1 MLGKLTYL
9 CGSGL
14 RFISREF
21 NKTFNVSR
29 KTGKF
34 ILNYDFKGY
43 FLKKEYRG
51 IYLIPFSLQATHVL
65 VGSSKTLTQI
75 LIIFLI
81 CIAILILLNN
91 ETYVKRIK

>member
-1 MLGKLTYL
+1 MLRKLTYL

-21 NKTFNVSR
+21 NTTFNVSR

-34 ILNYDFKGY
+34 ILNYDFKDY

-51 IYLIPFSLQATHVL
+51 IDLIPFSLQATHVL
-65 VGSSKTLTQI
+65 VGSSVTLTQI

-91 ETYVKRIK
+91 ET